1 MADALGAAN
10 ERPSPPSSSKMAE
23 GDGRRSSG
31 LEEDMNGPYKD
42 SAKKMDVVKGLL
54 MHVNNTLAGG
64 WKDSREW

>member
-23 GDGRRSSG
+23 GDDRRSSG

-42 SAKKMDVVKGLL
+42 SAKKMDVVKACLC
-54 MHVNNTLAGG
+54 M
-64 WKDSREW
+64 